1 MSGPSFLEKSV
12 RQIKKK
18 NIKKNWLKLPA
29 EELFFTQFFSFLSH
43 TTFIDFA
50 QKDGFLV
57 VFHVIY

>member
-18 NIKKNWLKLPA
+18 NIQKNWLKLPA

-50 QKDGFLV
+50 
-57 VFHVIY
+57 